1 MALKDVLTKPAR
13 VKNPTWYE
21 IISSQLDKD
30 DLAWLDSCLD
40 NSIDF
45 SGSYIAQAM
54 TKAGYPVSST
64 TINQLRR
71 QRNG

>member
-1 MALKDVLTKPAR
+1 MALKDVLTKPAKA
-13 VKNPTWYE
+13 KNPTWYE
-21 IISSQLDKD
+21 ITSSQLDKE
-30 DLAWLDSCLD
+30 DLAWLNSCLD
-40 NSIDF
+40 NTIEF

-64 TINQLRR
+64 TINQLRK